1 MASTLPNS
9 ELWFEIREKRNL
21 RLIETDWTQ
30 MPDSPLSETKKIE
43 FATYRQQL
51 RDLIQEIKKH
61 DNYTNEDKTNPRDM
75 CGDWSFPTK
84 PK

>member
-30 MPDSPLSETKKIE
+30 MPDSPLSETEKIE

-61 DNYTNEDKTNPRDM
+61 DNYTNEDETNPRDM